1 MCGIVGYIGERA
13 PVDVLISGL
22 RKLEYRGYDSSGVA
36 VVEDGAVQV
45 VRAEGKLTELEKKL
59 TEHKLHGGIGIGH
72 TRWATHGVPSEKN
85 AHPHTV
91 EGICLVHNGIIENYS
106 ELKKNLVAK
115 GAVFKSDTDSEV
127 VAHLLANE
135 VKNTKDLYKAV
146 LNVIPKL
153 EGAYAILVMSED
165 EPERLIAFK
174 HGPPLI
180 IGVGKEECVI
190 GSDVQALLNYTDK
203 VVYLEDGEIACL
215 EKNKY
220 EIVDHKGTVLK
231 KPVVTVH
238 WTTQAA
244 EKHGYKHFMLKEIY
258 EQPLAVSS
266 ALKKYIDLE
275 TYQVN
280 FSSMFNSPSQKTNSK
295 LTDTDLKNIDR
306 IFIIACGTSYYSAM
320 YAEYL
325 IEKLAKVPVEV
336 DTASEFR
343 YREPVIPPR
352 SLVMVIS
359 QSGETADTLAVL
371 RMAKQSGAPVLSL
384 SNTLGSTIDREA
396 DLHMFMEAGV
406 EIGVASTKAFICT
419 LAVINMF
426 SLYMARLRGQLSL
439 DVEKKFVQNLLALP
453 SHMESVLAY
462 DKYFAEAVETFK
474 KYKGF
479 LYLGRGINYPIAM
492 EGALK
497 LKELAYK
504 HAEGYAAGEMKHGP
518 LALIDENM
526 LVIVINPQDAHYE
539 KTLSNLQEAKARGG
553 VIISIGTGDDV
564 SLKEMSEE
572 YIALPKTDW
581 MASGILSVIPVQLMA
596 YHLADV
602 LGYNVDQPRNLAK
615 SVTVE

>member
-1 MCGIVGYIGERA
+1 MCGIVGYIGARE

-36 VVEDGAVQV
+36 VVDDGEVQV

-59 TEHKLHGGIGIGH
+59 TQHKLHGHIGIGH
-72 TRWATHGVPSEKN
+72 TRWATHGVPSERN
-85 AHPHTV
+85 AHPHSV
-91 EGICLVHNGIIENYS
+91 EGICLVHNGIIENYGVLKS
-106 ELKKNLVAK
+106 ELLAK
-115 GAVFKSDTDSEV
+115 GAEFKSDTDSEV
-127 VAHLLANE
+127 VAHLIANE
-135 VKNTKDLYKAV
+135 IKNTKDIFKAV
-146 LNVIPKL
+146 LNVVPRL

-165 EPERLIAFK
+165 QPDTLIAFK

-190 GSDVQALLNYTDK
+190 GSDVQALLPYTDK
-203 VVYLEDGEIACL
+203 VIYLEDGEIARL

-220 EIVDHKGTVLK
+220 EIVSDKGAPLQK
-231 KPVVTVH
+231 EVVTVH

-244 EKHGYKHFMLKEIY
+244 EKHGFKHFMLKEIY

-266 ALKKYIDLE
+266 ALKKYINLE
-275 TYQVN
+275 KYQVD
-280 FSSMFNSPSQKTNSK
+280 FSSMFTSPSQKTKSA
-295 LTDTDLKNIDR
+295 LTDTDLKKFDR
-306 IFIIACGTSYYSAM
+306 IFIVACGTSYYAGM
-320 YAEYL
+320 YGEYL
-325 IEKLAKVPVEV
+325 IEKLGKIPVEV
-336 DTASEFR
+336 DFASEFR
-343 YREPVIPPR
+343 YRDPVIPPN
-352 SLVMVIS
+352 SLVIVIS

-384 SNTLGSTIDREA
+384 TNTLGSTIDRES

-426 SLYMARLRGQLSL
+426 AIYLARLRGHLTQ
-439 DVEKKFVQNLLALP
+439 DEEKTFVQNLLALP

-462 DKYFAEAVETFK
+462 DKYFGETVETFK

-518 LALIDENM
+518 LALIDKDM
-526 LVIVINPQDAHYE
+526 LVIVINPHDAHYD

-553 VIISIGTGDDV
+553 VIISIGTGDDTT
-564 SLKEMSEE
+564 LKGMSEQ
-572 YIALPKTDW
+572 YLALPKSDW
-581 MASGILSVIPVQLMA
+581 MASGILSVIPVQLLA

>member
-1 MCGIVGYIGERA
+1 MCGIVGYIGHRE
-13 PVDVLISGL
+13 PVDVLVSGL

-36 VVEDGAVQV
+36 VMGAEHVQV
-45 VRAEGKLTELEKKL
+45 VRAEGKLVELEKKL
-59 TEHKLHGGIGIGH
+59 LKTQVMGHAGIGH
-72 TRWATHGVPSEKN
+72 TRWATHGIPSERN

-91 EGICLVHNGIIENYS
+91 DDVCLVHNGIIENYA
-106 ELKKNLVAK
+106 ELKTALVAQGK
-115 GAVFKSDTDSEV
+115 KFSSDTDSEV
-127 VAHLLANE
+127 VAHLLAE
-135 VKNTKDLYKAV
+135 EIKITKDIFKAV
-146 LNVIPKL
+146 QNVIPKL
-153 EGAYAILVMSED
+153 EGAYAILAMWNK
-165 EPERLIAFK
+165 EPNRLVAFK

-180 IGVGKEECVI
+180 LGIGKEECVV
-190 GSDVQALLNYTDK
+190 GSDVQALLQYTDQ
-203 VVYLEDGEIACL
+203 VIYLEDGEVALL
-215 EKNKY
+215 ENNKTHIING
-220 EIVDHKGTVLK
+220 EGKTIDR
-231 KPVVTVH
+231 KPTTVH

-266 ALKKYIDLE
+266 ALKKYIDLSK
-275 TYQVN
+275 YQVD
-280 FSSMFNSPSQKTNSK
+280 FSSLFYSPTQKTTSPIK
-295 LTDTDLKNIDR
+295 ETDLLGIDR
-306 IFIIACGTSYYSAM
+306 IFIIACGTSYYAGM
-320 YAEYL
+320 YGEYL
-325 IEKLAKVPVEV
+325 IEKLAKIPVEV
-336 DTASEFR
+336 DVASEFR

-352 SLVMVIS
+352 SLVIVIS

-371 RMAKQSGAPVLSL
+371 RMAKQSGAPVLCL
-384 SNTLGSTIDREA
+384 TNTLGSTIDRES
-396 DLHMFMEAGV
+396 DLHMYMEAGV

-426 SLYMARLRGQLSL
+426 ALYLARLKNLL
-439 DVEKKFVQNLLALP
+439 TIKEENTFVQNLLALP

-462 DKYFAEAVETFK
+462 DKYFADAVTTFK
-474 KYKGF
+474 NYKGF

-518 LALIDENM
+518 LALIDKDM
-526 LVIVINPQDAHYE
+526 LVIVINPRDMHYE

-553 VIISIGTGDDV
+553 VIVSIGTGDDE
-564 SLKEMSEE
+564 SLKGMSEE
-572 YIALPKTDW
+572 YLSLPKTDW
-581 MASGILSVIPVQLMA
+581 IASGILSVIPVQLLA